1 MEVYILD
8 SLYRRVAVVDRFE
21 SLIWTERFSAWGD
34 FELHIQSTNE
44 NRNLFKADTN
54 IVLNESYRVMTVETI
69 EDTYDLEGK
78 TILKVKGR
86 SLEAILEDRLAVN
99 TLTSITTDTKWEL
112 TDVPTAIIRTMFHN
126 VCVLGN
132 VNSGDIIPGL
142 VEGNVIFPTDTI
154 GEPSDVVTYS
164 IDPRSLYQAIKDL
177 ADIYSIGFR
186 LVRDPSTNTLYWDV
200 YMGSDRTSAQTSL
213 PAVIFSPDLQNLH
226 NTTLLTSGALYK
238 NVAYVISAVGHEIVY
253 LDDVDPTTNGFERNV
268 LIVLASDIND
278 PTPSI
283 ASAQMIQKGKDE
295 LAKNRRFQGFDG
307 EVAPSS
313 GYVYGVHYN
322 LGDLV
327 EIRSGDGTASNM
339 QVTEQIFVS
348 DKEGDR
354 RYPTLSVN
362 TFITPGSWLAWDFNQ
377 HWADLDLDSTAWADL
392 P

>member
-1 MEVYILD
+1 MEVYLLD
-8 SLYRRVAVVDRFE
+8 SLYRRIAVVDRFE

-34 FELHIQSTNE
+34 FELHIQSTLE
-44 NRNLFKADTN
+44 NRNRFQAGVRLT
-54 IVLNESYRVMTVETI
+54 INESYRVMTVETI
-69 EDTYDLEGK
+69 EDTLDAEGK

-86 SLEAILEDRLAVN
+86 SLEAILEQRLAVD
-99 TLTSITTDTKWEL
+99 TLTAITTDTKWSL
-112 TDVPTAIIRTMFHN
+112 TNPPATIIRTMFHN

-142 VEGNVIFPTDTI
+142 VEGNVIFPSDTI
-154 GEPSDVVTYS
+154 GEPADSVTYAF
-164 IDPRSLYQAIKDL
+164 DPRSLYQAIKEL

-186 LVRDPSTNTLYWDV
+186 LVRQPATNTLYWDV
-200 YMGSDRTSAQTSL
+200 YMGCDRTSGQTTL
-213 PAVIFSPDLQNLH
+213 PAVIFSPDMQNLH
-226 NTTLLTSGALYK
+226 DTRLLTSAALYK

-253 LDDVDPTTNGFERNV
+253 LDDVDPTTAGFERNV
-268 LIVLASDIND
+268 LMVLASDIND
-278 PTPSI
+278 PSPSV
-283 ASAQMIQKGKDE
+283 ASAQMIQRGKDE

-307 EVAPSS
+307 EVSQTS
-313 GYVYGVHYN
+313 GYQYGIQYN

-327 EIRSGDGTASNM
+327 EIRSDDGTASNM

-354 RYPTLSVN
+354 KYPTLSVN

-377 HWADLDLDSTAWADL
+377 HWDELTTEHWADL

>member
-8 SLYRRVAVVDRFE
+8 SLYRRVQVVDRFE

-34 FELHIQSTNE
+34 VELHIQSTNE
-44 NRNLFKADTN
+44 NRTRFQAGVNLA
-54 IVLNESYRVMTVETI
+54 INESYRVMTVETI
-69 EDTYDLEGK
+69 EDKLDDEGK
-78 TILKVKGR
+78 AILIVKGR
-86 SLEAILEDRLAVN
+86 SIESILEKRLAVN
-99 TLTSITTDTKWEL
+99 TLTAITSDTKWSL

-142 VEGNVIFPTDTI
+142 VEGNVIFPSDTI
-154 GEPSDVVTYS
+154 GEPGDTITYEF
-164 IDPRSLYQAIKDL
+164 DPRPLYQAIKDL

-186 LVRDPSTNTLYWDV
+186 IVREPATNTLYWDV
-200 YMGSDRTSAQTSL
+200 YMGSDRTSDQTTL
-213 PAVIFSPDLQNLH
+213 PAIIFSPDLQNLH
-226 NTTLLTSGALYK
+226 NTSLLTSAALYK

-253 LDDVDPTTNGFERNV
+253 LDDVDPTINGFERNV
-268 LIVLASDIND
+268 LIVMASDIND

-283 ASAQMIQKGKDE
+283 ASAQMIQRGKEE

-307 EVAPSS
+307 EVSQSS

-327 EIRSGDGTASNM
+327 EIRSGDGSASNM

-377 HWADLDLDSTAWADL
+377 HWQDLDPDPLAWADL